1 MSDNVNKK
9 QEFRKWLE
17 EKGVRNPAPALIMQS
32 MDEASEYANKRKLIN
47 NSFWEINSS
56 SDFSAVRAKLL
67 GMRLFRLIHR
77 NAASILDKSWK
88 YYVSFLDVEEQR
100 NSSTGDAPQNELT
113 SSSSSSDESVDMIS
127 ATEIRYDSVDEH
139 HILHTDS
146 EISDDLGE
154 TEQTTDFMIRKSVD
168 KSLLRAGMTIP
179 KAYVEK
185 LMELLG
191 VDLQKGEKCSIGV
204 LLEDVVYEAYLVSV
218 NFSEKYEDVF
228 MLQIRYSAS
237 SPLCNKLNDIFV
249 DIGQDAAE
257 KANEDYIEV
266 RVIDNKKLRFDCFKN
281 TNVTDDQGFSIGK
294 GNEPATE
301 SALVNV
307 ILLDISSVKNL
318 AYTKVV
324 SAKMFGEQG
333 FGIQYWRDV
342 FLFVLKMLYARKSE
356 FFDKLRNRHNVR
368 GVAFNF
374 TDNPSELRYPLEI
387 TTGFYVEGNLSATD
401 IGRRIKILL
410 DIMAVP
416 QSELEVYYTRNSIS
430 AESKDSKATSG
441 DLNDFFTWLT
451 EEEKMAPASCRGYVS
466 SLKSISEYAVSTG
479 ILSSRLDEISDND
492 ELKNAV
498 EALNDNPDY
507 RDYNAQQHNRFSAA
521 INKYLMFK
529 GLEAAPRKMQSRV
542 GSDVIPTT
550 VVAAEPVEIQSGYR
564 DGVEQLL
571 KSRFK
576 YGFRLTSDMD
586 IMRMRQFAEMAEIEL
601 PENDDTLKMLIA
613 VVGFKVE
620 DKVFVI
626 SDETIDFLK
635 SVVEKY
641 AGAGTQVFFYD
652 ALMVKEYDELMENQ
666 ISSEDMLKELLMKHC
681 PGYTFSKN
689 FMAVGPKQTEM
700 EAVVSEVK
708 RVWGEGLLRTF
719 EELDEML
726 PMVPLDKIKYML
738 SYSDLFVWNSQETY
752 AYVGNVAISD
762 EEADAIVGFV
772 RSKCEINGF
781 ASLSDVP
788 LGAIAEVN
796 YELSNTA
803 LYAAIYNKVLHKKF
817 TLNGKILTFPG
828 KSLSAVFLVK
838 TFCADK
844 DECTFDELHE
854 KVIEL
859 TGGTNRQ
866 IAFEAGYDTMIRIR
880 QNRFVA
886 DRFVEFDVAAIDS
899 LLDEII
905 DGDFTAIRGI
915 ATFAAFPV
923 CGQVWNH
930 YLLESYCHRYSKKY
944 RLSVMNYNDKNAGII
959 VKKSSRL
966 KYKDMLA
973 IVASKADVPLTV
985 ESVGAYLC
993 SAGYLAKSK
1002 YAGLGDI
1009 VDQAKV
1015 LREESH

>member
-1 MSDNVNKK
+1 
-9 QEFRKWLE
+9 
-17 EKGVRNPAPALIMQS
+17 
-32 MDEASEYANKRKLIN
+32 MDEN
-47 NSFWEINSS
+47 
-56 SDFSAVRAKLL
+56 
-67 GMRLFRLIHR
+67 
-77 NAASILDKSWK
+77 
-88 YYVSFLDVEEQR
+88 
-100 NSSTGDAPQNELT
+100 
-113 SSSSSSDESVDMIS
+113 
-127 ATEIRYDSVDEH
+127 
-139 HILHTDS
+139 HILHTDR
-146 EISDDLGE
+146 EFSDDLGE
-154 TEQTTDFMIRKSVD
+154 REQTNEFMIRKSVD

-179 KAYVEK
+179 KAYADK

-191 VDLQKGEKCSIGV
+191 VDLQKGEKCSIAV

-237 SPLCNKLNDIFV
+237 SPLCNRLNDIFV
-249 DIGQDAAE
+249 DIGLDATE

-281 TNVTDDQGFSIGK
+281 SNVTDDQGFSIGK

-301 SALVNV
+301 SALVDV

-342 FLFVLKMLYARKSE
+342 FLFVLKMLYARKSD

-441 DLNDFFTWLT
+441 DLYDFFTWLT

-529 GLEAAPRKMQSRV
+529 GLEASPRKMQSRV
-542 GSDVIPTT
+542 GSDVLPTT
-550 VVAAEPVEIQSGYR
+550 VVAAEPAEIQSGYR

-571 KSRFK
+571 KARFK

-635 SVVEKY
+635 SIVEKY

-666 ISSEDMLKELLMKHC
+666 ISSEDMLKELLMKHY

-752 AYVGNVAISD
+752 AYVDNVAISD

-803 LYAAIYNKVLHKKF
+803 LYAAIYNRVLHKKF

-828 KSLSAVFLVK
+828 KSLSAAFLVK

-886 DRFVEFDVAAIDS
+886 DRFVEFDIAAIDS

-905 DGDFTAIRGI
+905 DGDFTAIKGI

-985 ESVGAYLC
+985 ESVGTYLC

>member
-1 MSDNVNKK
+1 MSDNVNRK
-9 QEFRKWLE
+9 QEFRKWLDE
-17 EKGVRNPAPALIMQS
+17 NGVRNPAPALIVQS
-32 MDEASEYANKRKLIN
+32 MDEASEYAYKRKMIS
-47 NSFWEINSS
+47 NSFWDIKNS
-56 SDFSAVRAKLL
+56 SDFNTVRAKLL

-77 NAASILDKSWK
+77 NAALILDKSWK
-88 YYVSFLDVEEQR
+88 YYVSFLDDEMQR
-100 NSSTGDAPQNELT
+100 NGSISDAPQNELT
-113 SSSSSSDESVDMIS
+113 SSAFFSDESIDMTS
-127 ATEIRYDSVDEH
+127 ATEIRYNSVDEN
-139 HILHTDS
+139 HIDS
-146 EISDDLGE
+146 EISNDLGE
-154 TEQTTDFMIRKSVD
+154 TEQTTEFMIRKSVD

-179 KAYVEK
+179 KAYAEK

-218 NFSEKYEDVF
+218 NFSENYEEVF

-237 SPLCNKLNDIFV
+237 SPLCNRLNDIFV
-249 DIGQDAAE
+249 DIGHDAIE
-257 KANEDYIEV
+257 QANEDYIEV
-266 RVIDNKKLRFDCFKN
+266 RVIDNKKIRFDCFKN
-281 TNVTDDQGFSIGK
+281 TNVTDDQGFNIGVD
-294 GNEPATE
+294 NEPAT
-301 SALVNV
+301 AHAPLDV

-374 TDNPSELRYPLEI
+374 TDNPSDLRYPLEI
-387 TTGFYVEGNLSATD
+387 TAGFYVEGNLSATD

-430 AESKDSKATSG
+430 AEAKDCKATSG
-441 DLNDFFTWLT
+441 DLNAFFTWLT

-529 GLEAAPRKMQSRV
+529 GLEASPRKVQFRV

-550 VVAAEPVEIQSGYR
+550 VVAAEPAEIQSGYR

-586 IMRMRQFAEMAEIEL
+586 IMRMRQFAEMAEIDL

-681 PGYTFSKN
+681 PEYTFSKN

-719 EELDEML
+719 EELGEML

-752 AYVGNVAISD
+752 AYVGNVVISD

-803 LYAAIYNKVLHKKF
+803 LYAAIYNRVLHKKF

-828 KSLSAVFLVK
+828 KSMSAVFLVK

-844 DECTFDELHE
+844 EECTFDELHE

-886 DRFVEFDVAAIDS
+886 DRFVDFDVAAIDS

-930 YLLESYCHRYSKKY
+930 YLLESYCHRYSRKY

-959 VKKSSRL
+959 VKKSSKL

-1015 LREESH
+1015 LREENH

>member
-1 MSDNVNKK
+1 MSDNVNRK
-9 QEFRKWLE
+9 QEFRKWLDE
-17 EKGVRNPAPALIMQS
+17 NGVRNPAPALILQS
-32 MDEASEYANKRKLIN
+32 MDEASEYAYKRKMIS
-47 NSFWEINSS
+47 NSFWEIENS
-56 SDFSAVRAKLL
+56 SDFNAVRAKLL

-88 YYVSFLDVEEQR
+88 YYVSFLDDEVQR
-100 NSSTGDAPQNELT
+100 NSRISDAPQNELT
-113 SSSSSSDESVDMIS
+113 SSSSSSDESVDMTS

-139 HILHTDS
+139 HILHADS

-154 TEQTTDFMIRKSVD
+154 TEQTTEFMIRKSVD

-179 KAYVEK
+179 KAYAEK

-191 VDLQKGEKCSIGV
+191 VDLQKGEKCSIEV

-237 SPLCNKLNDIFV
+237 SPLCNRLNDIFV
-249 DIGQDAAE
+249 DIGHDATE

-281 TNVTDDQGFSIGK
+281 TNVADDQSFSIGK

-301 SALVNV
+301 SALVDV
-307 ILLDISSVKNL
+307 ILLDFSSVKNL

-430 AESKDSKATSG
+430 AESKESKATSS
-441 DLNDFFTWLT
+441 DLNAFFTWLT

-529 GLEAAPRKMQSRV
+529 GLETAPRKMQSRV

-550 VVAAEPVEIQSGYR
+550 VVAAEPAEIQSGYR

-641 AGAGTQVFFYD
+641 AVAGTQVFFYD

-700 EAVVSEVK
+700 
-708 RVWGEGLLRTF
+708 
-719 EELDEML
+719 
-726 PMVPLDKIKYML
+726 
-738 SYSDLFVWNSQETY
+738 
-752 AYVGNVAISD
+752 
-762 EEADAIVGFV
+762 
-772 RSKCEINGF
+772 
-781 ASLSDVP
+781 
-788 LGAIAEVN
+788 
-796 YELSNTA
+796 
-803 LYAAIYNKVLHKKF
+803 
-817 TLNGKILTFPG
+817 
-828 KSLSAVFLVK
+828 
-838 TFCADK
+838 
-844 DECTFDELHE
+844 
-854 KVIEL
+854 
-859 TGGTNRQ
+859 
-866 IAFEAGYDTMIRIR
+866 
-880 QNRFVA
+880 
-886 DRFVEFDVAAIDS
+886 
-899 LLDEII
+899 
-905 DGDFTAIRGI
+905 
-915 ATFAAFPV
+915 
-923 CGQVWNH
+923 
-930 YLLESYCHRYSKKY
+930 
-944 RLSVMNYNDKNAGII
+944 
-959 VKKSSRL
+959 
-966 KYKDMLA
+966 
-973 IVASKADVPLTV
+973 
-985 ESVGAYLC
+985 
-993 SAGYLAKSK
+993 
-1002 YAGLGDI
+1002 
-1009 VDQAKV
+1009 
-1015 LREESH
+1015 

>member
-1 MSDNVNKK
+1 MSDNANRK
-9 QEFRKWLE
+9 QEFRKWLDE
-17 EKGVRNPAPALIMQS
+17 NGVRNPAPALILQS
-32 MDEASEYANKRKLIN
+32 MDEASEYAYKRKMIS
-47 NSFWEINSS
+47 NSFWEIENSGV
-56 SDFSAVRAKLL
+56 FNAVRAKLL

-88 YYVSFLDVEEQR
+88 YYVSFLDYEVQR
-100 NSSTGDAPQNELT
+100 NSRISDAPQNELT
-113 SSSSSSDESVDMIS
+113 SSSSSSDESVDMTS

-139 HILHTDS
+139 HILHTDR
-146 EISDDLGE
+146 EFSDDLGE
-154 TEQTTDFMIRKSVD
+154 TEQTTEFMIRKSVD

-179 KAYVEK
+179 KAYADK

-191 VDLQKGEKCSIGV
+191 VDLQKGEKCSIAV

-237 SPLCNKLNDIFV
+237 SPLCNRLNDIFV
-249 DIGQDAAE
+249 DIGLDATE

-301 SALVNV
+301 SALVDV

-441 DLNDFFTWLT
+441 DLIDFFTWLT

-466 SLKSISEYAVSTG
+466 SLKSISEYAGSTG

-529 GLEAAPRKMQSRV
+529 GLEAAPRQMQSRV

-550 VVAAEPVEIQSGYR
+550 VVAAEPAEIQSGYR

-752 AYVGNVAISD
+752 AYVGNVVISD
-762 EEADAIVGFV
+762 EEADAIAGFV

-803 LYAAIYNKVLHKKF
+803 LYAAIYNRVLHKKF

-1015 LREESH
+1015 LREENH

>member
-1 MSDNVNKK
+1 MSDNVNRK
-9 QEFRKWLE
+9 QEFRKWLDE
-17 EKGVRNPAPALIMQS
+17 NGVRNPAPALILQS
-32 MDEASEYANKRKLIN
+32 MDEASEYAYKRKMIS
-47 NSFWEINSS
+47 NSFWEIENS
-56 SDFSAVRAKLL
+56 SDFNAVRAKLL

-88 YYVSFLDVEEQR
+88 YYVLFLDDEVQR
-100 NSSTGDAPQNELT
+100 NSRISDAPQNELT
-113 SSSSSSDESVDMIS
+113 SSSSSLEESVDITS
-127 ATEIRYDSVDEH
+127 ATEIRYDSTDES
-139 HILHTDS
+139 HIISTDI
-146 EISDDLGE
+146 EISGDLGE
-154 TEQTTDFMIRKSVD
+154 AEQTTEFMIRKSVD

-179 KAYVEK
+179 KAYADK

-191 VDLQKGEKCSIGV
+191 VDLQKGEKCSVAV

-249 DIGQDAAE
+249 DIGQDVAE

-294 GNEPATE
+294 SNEPATE

-342 FLFVLKMLYARKSE
+342 FLFILKMLYARKSE

-542 GSDVIPTT
+542 GSDVLPTT
-550 VVAAEPVEIQSGYR
+550 VVAAEPAEIQSGYR

-571 KSRFK
+571 KARFK

-666 ISSEDMLKELLMKHC
+666 ISSENMLKELLMKHC

-752 AYVGNVAISD
+752 AYVDNVVISD

-803 LYAAIYNKVLHKKF
+803 LYAAIYNRVLHKKF

-886 DRFVEFDVAAIDS
+886 DRFVEFDIAAIDS

-985 ESVGAYLC
+985 ESVGTYLC